1 MSGSPDVWQILYGK
15 ENGGTYYTMDGTHE
29 VTTPS
34 TAKILKN
41 TTTKTYIKPFIGLDD
56 RMALCFTN
64 NIKITYSDSTQKGY
78 LLFNSVN
85 TKLWSVTHAAL
96 ASALP
101 SWGDTSESNTV
112 PYSYDIKSFYKA
124 SDENPFSLY
133 DSPYLKLGTGNGGY
147 TDIET
152 YEPFWVK
159 DTDLDDVAS
168 KYYCVFYKNHGDFV
182 LSDDKLYN
190 MSNNEIFQV
199 IVNNTPFYVKKP
211 SITALASRYVT
222 LQGNYYQW
230 QQASWESYR
239 WILTDV
245 NGNVLQ
251 DTGKKYDKSMT
262 VTFYGLSN
270 ESLKYKNQYYAIL
283 LVEDSLGQSLSFSI
297 HIVVD
302 PDSVTTISIPFYA
315 EYDCNTHAVALSYQS
330 NSFVKPSIIVHEGD
344 PEALAYVSTN
354 ELLADSWDQSLIYS
368 TLPQWSSYKAKLT
381 ERADIDW
388 MNITGADASTS
399 NEVFNWLQQQNY
411 LSNTE
416 LLGVKYQ
423 YYFERRAQTQDAT
436 THFLSTLE
444 QEGNPNGEFSLQTE
458 VKLPDNFCANII
470 ETAVD
475 YGDKVHQLHV
485 QLSMP
490 LKFTDLSGDTLN
502 SNRDKIAY
510 NIFTDEGAS
519 TSGYLKTN
527 SGDYKW
533 RQSVAANSS
542 YYFLQTQLN
551 ATSY

>member
-1 MSGSPDVWQILYGK
+1 MSGSTDVWQILYGRY
-15 ENGGTYYTMDGTHE
+15 NGGTYFTMDGTHE
-29 VTTPS
+29 VATPS

-78 LLFNSVN
+78 LLFNSIN

-96 ASALP
+96 ANALP

-159 DTDLDDVAS
+159 NTDLDDVAS
-168 KYYCVFYKNHGDFV
+168 KYYCVF

-190 MSNNEIFQV
+190 MSNNENFQV

-211 SITALASRYVT
+211 SITALASRYIT

-302 PDSVTTISIPFYA
+302 PDSVTTINIPFYA

-344 PEALAYVSTN
+344 PEALAYVNTN
-354 ELLADSWDQSLIYS
+354 ALLADSWDQSLIYS
-368 TLPQWSSYKAKLT
+368 TLPQWSDYKAKLT

-399 NEVFNWLQQQNY
+399 NEVFNWVQQQNY

-470 ETAVD
+470 EVAVD
-475 YGDKVHQLHV
+475 YGDKVHQLHI
-485 QLSMP
+485 QLNMP

-519 TSGYLKTN
+519 TSGFLKTN

-533 RQSVAANSS
+533 RRSVEANSS
-542 YYFLQTQLN
+542 YYFLQTQLDS
-551 ATSY
+551 TSY

>member
-15 ENGGTYYTMDGTHE
+15 ESGGIYYTMDGTHT

-159 DTDLDDVAS
+159 DTDLDDVTF
-168 KYYCVFYKNHGDFV
+168 KYYCVFYKNHGDFI

-211 SITALASRYVT
+211 GITALASRYIT

-368 TLPQWSSYKAKLT
+368 PLPQWSAYKEKLT

-388 MNITGADASTS
+388 MNVTGANASTS

-470 ETAVD
+470 EAAVD

-485 QLSMP
+485 QLNMP

-519 TSGYLKTN
+519 TSGYLKTD

-533 RQSVAANSS
+533 RQSVGANSS

-551 ATSY
+551 DTSY